1 MLSVPSTGA
10 TEREFFIDNLLVRIH
25 FIVEMIWWTGLAPW
39 EFELVPHLHLFLFLF
54 ARNTPAC
61 VRVDTLIPASTQFL
75 KTVGRY
81 RIPDALPFAD

>member
-1 MLSVPSTGA
+1 MREKKRAGDPAVCSVHWCHISTC
-10 TEREFFIDNLLVRIH
+10 FCIC
-25 FIVEMIWWTGLAPW
+25 P
-39 EFELVPHLHLFLFLF
+39 LVPHLHLFLFLF

-81 RIPDALPFAD
+81 RIPDALPFAELPSLFAD